1 MKNEKKS
8 TGMLLTGLVTAILA
22 SLCCITPVLAL
33 IAGIS
38 GAASAFSWIE
48 PFRPYLAALTIGVLA
63 FAWYQK
69 LKPAKAEIECD
80 CEEDGKSSFWQSKKF
95 LAMVTVFALLM
106 LAFPYYSGIFYPGH
120 PESRNITFTESN
132 VINAEI
138 DIRGMTC
145 NSCEHSVNHA
155 LRSEDGV
162 IEAESD
168 YVTGIARVK
177 FDASKTSLEQLSKD
191 LEEETGY
198 EVIAS
203 KKIKG
208 S

>member
-1 MKNEKKS
+1 MPS
-8 TGMLLTGLVTAILA
+8 AVMLTAILA

-38 GAASAFSWIE
+38 GAASTFSWIE

-69 LKPAKAEIECD
+69 LKPAKEEIECD

-95 LAMVTVFALLM
+95 LAIVTVFALLM
-106 LAFPYYSGIFYPGH
+106 LAFPYYSGN
-120 PESRNITFTESN
+120 RNITFSESN

-138 DIRGMTC
+138 DLEGMTC
-145 NSCEHSVNHA
+145 TSCEHSVNHA
-155 LRSEDGV
+155 LRSEEGV

-168 YVTGIARVK
+168 YKTGVARVK
-177 FDASKTSLEQLSKD
+177 YDASKIDLDKLSQD
-191 LEEETGY
+191 LEEKTGY
-198 EVIAS
+198 TVVAS
-203 KKIKG
+203 KKIEKQ
-208 S
+208 